1 MLSGNDRQ
9 AILELSNRYYHDL
22 DSSRWSEAASH
33 FTNDAHFES
42 QIPSWTH
49 YQDIN
54 PTLSLSLIG
63 CEQIRD
69 LLPLVT
75 AEASSDHRILGFD
88 GRFVTT
94 TSAVRYQHPGDA
106 AGVPLTGRWLDRF
119 EKLDGVWRITHHLV
133 VIDWDSHPGSG
144 ISQAV
149 VSGIAL
155 PASPSIDPDA
165 GKEGSSLTPE
175 DLDDIVELL
184 YAYGLAIDH
193 GRSQDA
199 LDLFSPDA
207 RFEAPVRWWAVY
219 ASRLP
224 NNTVRLVGK
233 PHILQF
239 FANSGGGKAPE
250 PGEVVKEGDVR
261 VLHEATTCSIE
272 GDEYGAL
279 LTRYFGFFWL
289 DDPPTL
295 TLAGHYKIQVR
306 PDHGAWKFS
315 HVHCHFDWSQREE
328 L

>member
-22 DSSRWSEAASH
+22 DTSRWDEAASH
-33 FTNDAHFES
+33 FTNGAHFES

-54 PTLSLSLIG
+54 PTLSLCLIG
-63 CEQIRD
+63 REQIRD
-69 LLPLVT
+69 LLPLVK
-75 AEASSDHRILGFD
+75 AEASSGHRILGFD

-94 TSAVRYQHPGDA
+94 TSAVRYRRSGDP
-106 AGVPLTGRWLDRF
+106 AGVSLTGRWLDRL
-119 EKLDGVWRITHHLV
+119 EKLDGVWQIVHHLV

-144 ISQAV
+144 IGKTV
-149 VSGIAL
+149 VSGIDR
-155 PASPSIDPDA
+155 PAPLSIDPDA
-165 GKEGSSLTPE
+165 GKEGSSLAPE
-175 DLDDIVELL
+175 DFDDIIEALH
-184 YAYGLAIDH
+184 AYGLAIDR
-193 GRSQDA
+193 GRPRDA

-224 NNTVRLVGK
+224 NHTVRLVGK

-250 PGEVVKEGDVR
+250 PGEVVTEGDVR

-272 GDEYGAL
+272 GDEHGAR

-295 TLAGHYKIQVR
+295 TLAGHYKIEVR

>member
-22 DSSRWSEAASH
+22 DSSRWDEAASH

-54 PTLSLSLIG
+54 PTLSLSLISR
-63 CEQIRD
+63 EQIRD
-69 LLPLVT
+69 LLPLVK
-75 AEASSDHRILGFD
+75 AEASSNHRILGFD

-94 TSAVRYQHPGDA
+94 TSAVRYQHPGDPA
-106 AGVPLTGRWLDRF
+106 DVSLTGRWLDRL
-119 EKLDGVWRITHHLV
+119 EKLDGVWRIAHHLI

-144 ISQAV
+144 IGQTV
-149 VSGIAL
+149 VSGIAR
-155 PASPSIDPDA
+155 PAPPSIDPDT
-165 GKEGSSLTPE
+165 GTEGPPPVPE
-175 DLDDIVELL
+175 ELDDIVEVLH
-184 YAYGLAIDH
+184 AYGLAIDR
-193 GRSQDA
+193 GRPQDA
-199 LDLFSPDA
+199 LDLFSPYA

-224 NNTVRLVGK
+224 NNTIQLVGK

-239 FANSGGGKAPE
+239 FSNSGGGKAPE

-272 GDEYGAL
+272 GDQHGAR

-289 DDPPTL
+289 DDPPAL
-295 TLAGHYKIQVR
+295 TLAGHYKIKVR

-315 HVHCHFDWSQREE
+315 HVHCQFDWSQREE